1 MVEGSNSKGKEL
13 KKRKAK
19 AEREYI
25 PSKKK
30 LRSTDSKQRCS
41 VFIADRN
48 EAYFSE
54 WEVNSKLNV
63 TPAKNDGT
71 TIYSSVPGN
80 GPVNAFWSITVYD
93 ETGHFQKNDLRD
105 IKGIRI
111 LSDPTHRT
119 N

>member
-41 VFIADRN
+41 VFIADRD

-54 WEVNSKLNV
+54 WEVNSKLNI
-63 TPAKNDGT
+63 TPSKNDGT
-71 TIYSSVPGN
+71 TVHGSVPGN
-80 GPVNAFWSITVYD
+80 GPVKRFLVD
-93 ETGHFQKNDLRD
+93 HGLRRD
-105 IKGIRI
+105 RPFPEERPERLLAEQHYNEKIGG
-111 LSDPTHRT
+111 
-119 N
+119 

>member
-1 MVEGSNSKGKEL
+1 LEGKNQRKSDVRSQQFKRERV
-13 KKRKAK
+13 KKKAK
-19 AEREYI
+19 AEREYM

-48 EAYFSE
+48 EVYFSE

-71 TIYSSVPGN
+71 TVHSSIPGN

-93 ETGHFQKNDLRD
+93 ETGHFQKNDLPRN
-105 IKGIRI
+105 
-111 LSDPTHRT
+111 LNSQ
-119 N
+119 